1 MAHNPVFIH
10 SLFRAGST
18 YLFSR
23 LRNSPELYCFYESM
37 HELVA
42 WASEDVTRLDIESRA
57 EKMQQLNHP
66 VLDKPYFEE
75 LKAVWPAWEK
85 ALAPETVYGGYF
97 AEAPDAAGAGFF
109 SALSAA
115 SPRQP
120 LFSECRTAG
129 RIPALKR
136 GVGGHHVYLWRNP
149 WDQWWSYQVDP
160 YFDAA
165 SRVIGHAD
173 PLPEPLRAVKAEFAI
188 AVAPV
193 STFSEARDFYDL
205 RPLDFEASYAWFYG
219 LWLYLL
225 DLAGAHADLLISID
239 SLGRSAA
246 HTETVT
252 SVLSAWG
259 ISDLDFS
266 DACSPVS
273 QFTALEAEAF
283 ARVEARVHAL
293 FQGAGWD
300 ASRISAI
307 DRLRDGHRADNA
319 ADAQAAALAASY
331 RRSLLAVRAQG
342 VARAGKWAGLYDWQA
357 ETLEESR
364 RDIVALH
371 RALEHDRKVVAEL
384 KRSQEA
390 LAREGERDAA
400 ELALAQMYIDQLT
413 GSVSWRLTAP
423 LRTLVDTVFTPL
435 KKIVERTPGSDSLG
449 LRLVDGLARFPL
461 LMRVANAMLRRAP
474 ALRRW
479 LTTVLGVPGVA
490 ELPRLDT
497 DPGQLSPRG
506 VALFNQLAKELEMPE
521 LSSAVAADDRD
532 LT

>member
-1 MAHNPVFIH
+1 MANNPVFIH

-23 LRNSPELYCFYESM
+23 LRDRPGLYCFYESM

-42 WASEDVTRLDIESRA
+42 WASEDVARLDIEGRA
-57 EKMQQLNHP
+57 DKMQQLNHP

-75 LKAVWPAWEK
+75 LKAVWPEWEK

-97 AEAPDAAGAGFF
+97 AETPDAAGAGFF

-115 SPRQP
+115 SPGQP

-129 RIPALKR
+129 RIPALKQ

-273 QFTALEAEAF
+273 RFTAGEAEAF

-364 RDIVALH
+364 RDIVALR
-371 RALEHDRKVVAEL
+371 RALEHDRKVVA
-384 KRSQEA
+384 
-390 LAREGERDAA
+390 
-400 ELALAQMYIDQLT
+400 
-413 GSVSWRLTAP
+413 
-423 LRTLVDTVFTPL
+423 
-435 KKIVERTPGSDSLG
+435 
-449 LRLVDGLARFPL
+449 
-461 LMRVANAMLRRAP
+461 
-474 ALRRW
+474 
-479 LTTVLGVPGVA
+479 
-490 ELPRLDT
+490 
-497 DPGQLSPRG
+497 
-506 VALFNQLAKELEMPE
+506 
-521 LSSAVAADDRD
+521 
-532 LT
+532 